1 MNSERCR
8 KLIEMIGK
16 ASDEV
21 FQNTERG
28 EGNWVAFTNNA
39 GNRKMVREYF
49 GIDVDPNDPSPI
61 IFVDIGN
68 R

>member
-1 MNSERCR
+1 MDDDRYR
-8 KLIEMIGK
+8 KLIEVLGK

-21 FQNTERG
+21 FRNTERG
-28 EGNWVAFTNNA
+28 EGNWVAFTNNT

-49 GIDVDPNDPSPI
+49 GIDVDTNDQSPI
-61 IFVDIGN
+61 IFVDIGS